1 MAIFTATNGQ
11 TVITLLTQTLA
22 IFTLAGCAGIASQK
36 AERRDHSEK
45 QDYSELSAD
54 APVPQVSAATR
65 RVFGAFQLTQNL
77 VQTVFVDPF
86 IRPYS
91 TLAAGGSVILKT
103 GGGMLRRT
111 VVSAVQMPALNG
123 PLPPISNAEPMD
135 PEAWERNLDS
145 ILGSKASR
153 GELNFLIDGG
163 EFFPR
168 LTDAIESAQK
178 KVHVRTYIFDNDDV
192 SVKIADSLRRR
203 SADVDVRVLLDG
215 VGTLLGTQV
224 DSTTMPADFEPP
236 LSMTAYLESGSN
248 VNVRTHSNP
257 FMTGDHVKSTIIDG
271 ERAFVGGMNIGREYR
286 YEWHDMMMEVTG
298 PIVADLERDA
308 DKAWGKAGF
317 FGDLSL
323 LGQVLKPRRTT
334 AAQTGYPIRA
344 LYTLPHDSQIYNA
357 QLAAIRQARSYIFI
371 ENAYFSDDVIMYEL
385 ARARRRGVDVRVI
398 IPAAGNHPM
407 MNLSNGVAINTML
420 EHGIRVYLYP
430 GMSHIKAAVFDGW
443 ACVGSAN
450 FDAMSLRINR
460 EMNLATANRET
471 VRDLMERLFWV
482 DFQMSQEITEAIPVD
497 LRHAF
502 AETIAD
508 TFL

>member
-1 MAIFTATNGQ
+1 MAIFTATTGQ
-11 TVITLLTQTLA
+11 TVLMLFTRTLA
-22 IFTLAGCAGIASQK
+22 IFVLAGCAGIAIQ
-36 AERRDHSEK
+36 ETENRDYSDK
-45 QDYSELSAD
+45 QDYPELSPD
-54 APVPQVSAATR
+54 APVPQVSAVTR
-65 RVFGAFQLTQNL
+65 RIFGAVQLTQNL
-77 VQTVFVDPF
+77 AQTVVMDPF
-86 IRPYS
+86 FRPYS

-103 GGGMLRRT
+103 SGGMLRRT
-111 VVSAVQMPALNG
+111 LVSTVQMPALNG
-123 PLPPISNAEPMD
+123 PIPPISNAEPMD
-135 PEAWERNLDS
+135 TDAWEQKLDS
-145 ILGSKASR
+145 ILGSKSSR
-153 GELNFLIDGG
+153 GEINFLIDGD

-168 LTDAIESAQK
+168 LTDAIESSQK
-178 KVHVRTYIFDNDDV
+178 SVHVRTYIFDNDDV
-192 SVKIADSLRRR
+192 SVKIADLLRKR
-203 SADVDVRVLLDG
+203 SADVEVRVLLDG

-224 DSTTMPADFEPP
+224 DSATMPTDFQPP
-236 LSMTAYLESGSN
+236 LSMTAYLETGSR
-248 VNVRTHSNP
+248 VRVRTHSNP

-298 PIVADLERDA
+298 PIVAGLERDA

-407 MNLSNGVAINTML
+407 MNLSNGIAINTML

-460 EMNLATANRET
+460 EMNLATADRET

>member
-1 MAIFTATNGQ
+1 MAKFTATSGQ
-11 TVITLLTQTLA
+11 TVVTLLIQILA
-22 IFTLAGCAGIASQK
+22 MFALVGCAGVASQK
-36 AERRDHSEK
+36 TQKPDHSRK
-45 QDYSELSAD
+45 LDSSELSPD
-54 APVPQVSAATR
+54 APVQKISAVTR
-65 RVFGAFQLTQNL
+65 RIFGAVQFTQNM
-77 VQTVFVDPF
+77 VRTVVVDPF
-86 IRPYS
+86 VRPYS
-91 TLAAGGSVILKT
+91 TLAAGSSVILKT

-111 VVSAVQMPALNG
+111 LVSTFQMPALNG
-123 PLPPISNAEPMD
+123 PLPPIGNAGPMD
-135 PEAWERNLDS
+135 PDAWERKLDS

-153 GELNFLIDGG
+153 GEVNFLIDGD

-168 LTDAIESAQK
+168 LTAAIEGSQK
-178 KVHVRTYIFDNDDV
+178 TVDVRTYIFDNDDV
-192 SVKIADSLRRR
+192 SVKIADLLRRR

-224 DSTTMPADFEPP
+224 DSATMPADFQPP
-236 LSMTAYLESGSN
+236 LSMTAYLETGSR
-248 VNVRTHSNP
+248 VRVRTHSNP

-298 PIVADLERDA
+298 PIVAGLERDS

-317 FGDLSL
+317 FGDLGL
-323 LGQVLKPRRTT
+323 LGRVLKPRRTT
-334 AAQTGYPIRA
+334 QAATGYPIRA

-357 QLAAIRQARSYIFI
+357 QLAAIRQARSHIFI

-398 IPAAGNHPM
+398 IPAVGNHPM

-450 FDAMSLRINR
+450 FDVMSLRINR
-460 EMNLATANRET
+460 EMNLATADPET
-471 VRDLMERLFWV
+471 VHDLTERLFLV
-482 DFQMSQEITEAIPVD
+482 DFNVSQEITEATPVG
-497 LRHAF
+497 LRHNL
-502 AETIAD
+502 AELLAD

>member
-460 EMNLATANRET
+460 EMNLATADRET
-471 VRDLMERLFWV
+471 VRDLMERLF
-482 DFQMSQEITEAIPVD
+482 TT
-497 LRHAF
+497 LRKQSPIRSCKHV
-502 AETIAD
+502 
-508 TFL
+508 

>member
-1 MAIFTATNGQ
+1 MAKFTATSGQ
-11 TVITLLTQTLA
+11 TFITILTQALV
-22 IFTLAGCAGIASQK
+22 IFALTGCTGIASQK
-36 AERRDHSEK
+36 AEN
-45 QDYSELSAD
+45 QDSSALSPD
-54 APVPQVSAATR
+54 EPVSQISAGTR
-65 RVFGAFQLTQNL
+65 RAFGAVQFTQNI
-77 VQTVFVDPF
+77 VQTVVVDPF

-91 TLAAGGSVILKT
+91 TLAAGSSVLLKT
-103 GGGMLRRT
+103 IGGMLRRT
-111 VVSAVQMPALNG
+111 LVSTVQMPALNG

-135 PEAWERNLDS
+135 PDAWERKLDS
-145 ILGSKASR
+145 ILGSKTSR
-153 GELNFLIDGG
+153 GELNFLIDGD

-168 LTDAIESAQK
+168 LTDAIENSQK
-178 KVHVRTYIFDNDDV
+178 TVHVRTYIFDNDDV
-192 SVKIADSLRRR
+192 SVKIADLLRRR

-224 DSTTMPADFEPP
+224 DSATMPTGFQPP
-236 LSMTAYLESGSN
+236 LSMTAYLETGSE
-248 VNVRTHSNP
+248 VRVRTHSNP

-298 PIVADLERDA
+298 PIVAGLEQDA

-323 LGQVLKPRRTT
+323 LGQVLKPRRT
-334 AAQTGYPIRA
+334 AVAETGYPIRA

-398 IPAAGNHPM
+398 IPAEGNHPM

-460 EMNLATANRET
+460 EMNLATADPET
-471 VRDLMERLFWV
+471 VQDLMERLFWV
-482 DFQMSQEITEAIPVD
+482 DFQMSQEITEATPVD
-497 LRHAF
+497 LRHKL
-502 AETIAD
+502 AEVIAD